1 MFSANAS
8 PTKQYQSMH
17 IESAVSDAQ
26 PVTLV
31 VMLFDGVIRNI
42 NEAVL
47 ATRAGNIQAKGQ
59 AIGKAIRILE
69 EGLRASLDRKIG
81 QFSNH
86 LNDLYLYIG
95 DKLLAAHL
103 RNDVSLLDEA
113 LSLLTPIRDAWR
125 SVEKRSPQ

>member
-8 PTKQYQSMH
+8 PSKLYQSMD
-17 IESAVSDAQ
+17 IECAVSAAK

-42 NEAVL
+42 NDAVL
-47 ATRAGNIQAKGQ
+47 ATRVGNVELKGR

-69 EGLRASLDRKIG
+69 EGLRATLDRKLG

-95 DKLLAAHL
+95 DRLLAAHL
-103 RNDVSLLDEA
+103 RNDVSFLEEA

-125 SVEKRSPQ
+125 SVESRHQ